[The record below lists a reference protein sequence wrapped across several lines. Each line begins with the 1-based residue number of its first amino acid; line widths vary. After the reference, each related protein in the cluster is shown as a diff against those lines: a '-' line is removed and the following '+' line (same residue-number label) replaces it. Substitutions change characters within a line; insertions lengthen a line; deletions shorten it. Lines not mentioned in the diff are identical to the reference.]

1 MIVSTASIYT
11 VSSRKLLEQECK
23 AARGSHSRIYISLF
37 LKKVT
42 IPGIEKAHMMKERL
56 IWMPSATHS

>member
-23 AARGSHSRIYISLF
+23 AARGSQSRIHISLF

-42 IPGIEKAHMMKERL
+42 IPGIEKVHMMKERL
-56 IWMPSATHS
+56 I